1 MSVKTVMEH
10 WARNGLLDSVSFET
24 DCSPRRPGP
33 EIIGLIVAWDREI
46 KQLSVDALAS
56 IANVSASTIE
66 RIERCER
73 VSDSALQKIALALGR
88 DEGAFTD
95 IRVPLDFDEAFAKLE
110 ESCRWIEE
118 TTQFPVQ
125 QLRTQRQLRALT
137 DADAILVD
145 GTRLGEQAQSD
156 VADLREYLDLVSFIR
171 AERAGFIEGGGEVK
185 VRGLYRD
192 VLRAAQ
198 TIEREHRAISLCGT
212 YEAEA
217 AHNSLLSG
225 KTVMVGVIAFFPKRT
240 DPCASKRTMLWG
252 PKTVRIGF
260 LE

>member
-10 WARNGLLDSVSFET
+10 WARHGLLDSVSFET
-24 DCSPRRPGP
+24 DCSPIRPEP
-33 EIIGLIVAWDREI
+33 EVIGFIVAWDRAMT
-46 KQLSVDALAS
+46 QLSVDALAS
-56 IANVSASTIE
+56 MANVSVSTIE

-73 VSDSALQKIALALGR
+73 VSDSALHKVALALGR
-88 DEGAFTD
+88 DERAFTD
-95 IRVPLDFDEAFAKLE
+95 TRVPLGFDEAFAKLE

-118 TTQFPVQ
+118 TIPFPVQ
-125 QLRTQRQLRALT
+125 PLNTQRQLRALA

-145 GTRLGEQAQSD
+145 GARLGGQAEAA
-156 VADLREYLDLVSFIR
+156 VADLREYLDLLSYVR

-192 VLRAAQ
+192 VFQVVQ

-217 AHNSLLSG
+217 PHNSLLSG
-225 KTVMVGVIAFFPKRT
+225 KTVTVGVIAFFPKRT

-252 PKTVRIGF
+252 PKTVRISF
-260 LE
+260 PE

>member
-10 WARNGLLDSVSFET
+10 WARNGGPDSASFET
-24 DCSPRRPGP
+24 DGSPRRPGP
-33 EIIGLIVAWDREI
+33 EIIGFIVAWDREM
-46 KQLSVDALAS
+46 KQISVDALAS
-56 IANVSASTIE
+56 MANVSVSTIE

-73 VSDSALQKIALALGR
+73 VSDSALHKVALALGR

-95 IRVPLDFDEAFAKLE
+95 IRVPLDLDEAFAKLE
-110 ESCRWIEE
+110 QSCRWIEE
-118 TTQFPVQ
+118 TIQFPVQ

-145 GTRLGEQAQSD
+145 GARLGDQSEA
-156 VADLREYLDLVSFIR
+156 VIADLREYLDLVSFVR
-171 AERAGFIEGGGEVK
+171 AERAGFIEGGNEVK

-192 VLRAAQ
+192 VLRVAQ

-217 AHNSLLSG
+217 AQNSLLSG
-225 KTVMVGVIAFFPKRT
+225 TTVTVGVIAFFPKST
-240 DPCASKRTMLWG
+240 DPCASKRTVLRG
-252 PKTVRIGF
+252 PKAVRIGF

>member
-1 MSVKTVMEH
+1 MSFKTVMEH
-10 WARNGLLDSVSFET
+10 WARNGLLNSVSFET

-33 EIIGLIVAWDREI
+33 EIIGLIVAWDREM

-56 IANVSASTIE
+56 MANVSASTIE

-73 VSDSALQKIALALGR
+73 VSDSALRKVALALGR

-95 IRVPLDFDEAFAKLE
+95 IRVPLNAEEVVAELE
-110 ESCRWIEE
+110 TTWGRIEE
-118 TTQFPVQ
+118 TTTFPVQ
-125 QLRTQRQLRALT
+125 PLRSQRQLRTLA

-145 GTRLGEQAQSD
+145 GARLGEQARSD

-192 VLRAAQ
+192 VLRTAQ
-198 TIEREHRAISLCGT
+198 TIERERRAISLCGT

-217 AHNSLLSG
+217 AHNGLLSG
-225 KTVMVGVIAFFPKRT
+225 KTVTVGVIAFFPKRT
-240 DPCASKRTMLWG
+240 DPCASKRTVLWG